1 MTTTAPTNPSLLH
14 RFIASESASGI
25 LLMVAAAA
33 ALLIANSPLAAHY
46 HHLIHLPLGHTLSAK
61 LGEMTPH
68 LWINDG
74 LMAAFFLLV
83 GLEIKREMSDGR
95 LSSWSQRR
103 LPAVPAIFGMAV
115 PAAIFAWMTHDTPGQ
130 AAGWAIPAATDIAF
144 ALGVLALLGKRA
156 PMPLKVLLLSVAIID
171 DMGAVAI
178 IALFYTESLHLVA
191 FGGAVIVA
199 LGMLALNRARVTR
212 LWPYLV
218 LLPLLWYFTLLSG
231 IHATLAGVVG
241 ALLIPYR
248 RDEKTGRN
256 PLLVLEH
263 SIAIPV
269 ALIVM
274 PIFGFANA
282 GVSVPGLTLQDLL
295 APIPLGVAAGLFV
308 GKQIGVFGGVA
319 LAVKSGFA
327 SKPDG
332 VTWAQ
337 IYGVALLCGIGFTMS
352 LFISG
357 LAYPLHPD
365 WADEA
370 KLGILLGS
378 VASAL
383 AGALV
388 LACCSRPAPR

>member
-83 GLEIKREMSDGR
+83 GLEIKREISDGR

-115 PAAIFAWMTHDTPGQ
+115 PAVIFAWMTHDTPGQ

-248 RDEKTGRN
+248 RDDKTGRN

-308 GKQIGVFGGVA
+308 GKQIGVFGGVV